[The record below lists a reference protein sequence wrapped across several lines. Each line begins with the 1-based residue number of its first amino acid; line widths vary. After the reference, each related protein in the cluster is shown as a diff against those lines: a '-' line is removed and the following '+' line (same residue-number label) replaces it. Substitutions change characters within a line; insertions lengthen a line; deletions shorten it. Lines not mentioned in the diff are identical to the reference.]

1 MNKVWNMMNR
11 IKGRAN
17 SSTVKHLNVNN
28 EIVTDKADIANTLA
42 EQLAFNSS
50 SEKCSDNFLKHKR
63 AAEKKKINF
72 KSSNDDY
79 YTRHF
84 SEDELKYGSLGIFP
98 TAGERRQLFLFLNRA
113 RIIVIRITTVPSL

>member
-1 MNKVWNMMNR
+1 MINR

-50 SEKCSDNFLKHKR
+50 SEKCSDNFLKHKCT
-63 AAEKKKINF
+63 AEKKKDQF
-72 KSSNDDY
+72 
-79 YTRHF
+79 
-84 SEDELKYGSLGIFP
+84 
-98 TAGERRQLFLFLNRA
+98 
-113 RIIVIRITTVPSL
+113 